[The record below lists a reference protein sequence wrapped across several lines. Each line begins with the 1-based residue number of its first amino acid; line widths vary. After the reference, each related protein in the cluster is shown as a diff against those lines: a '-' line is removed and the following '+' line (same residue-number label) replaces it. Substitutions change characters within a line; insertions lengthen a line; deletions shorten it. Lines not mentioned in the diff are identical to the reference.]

1 MEMDKDQKLNDL
13 FAQARTESP
22 QVSFEE
28 MKASFS
34 MQVKA
39 TSVKNPITETSNLFT
54 IKTWTIMIT
63 SIITTGITI
72 AYLSGFFNPINE
84 MLVQKEQ
91 KALIPTMELNS
102 KEMGRLEFNDS
113 EFELNTIEN
122 IEVYQPE
129 FSQQELVEKVSIPE
143 ELNSDELDI
152 DEALFTDTTKTK
164 EEYRFPILT
173 EEEKKEYA
181 KQKSIM
187 IKQLIKRDKK
197 MYAYIP
203 SGTWVNQGDTISIRP
218 FHMQNTEVTNYQYR
232 TFLFDLLEQ
241 GRKAEFMEAKPDQSL
256 WAEDYPDYNQPMVEM
271 YFSHPAYNDYP
282 VNNINRAGAELFCTW
297 ITVEA
302 NMVLEKKNKPL
313 LNDVRLPSNL
323 EWEYA
328 ANGGDS
334 KSAYPWGGQYCKNAN
349 GCYLANFNPE
359 GENPD
364 QDGAMHTAKVYSY
377 LANEYGLWCMSGNI
391 AEMVYY
397 NGDKSKPGTKGGS
410 FLSTMEEIQINGPD
424 KFKGITLPNVNIG
437 FRVVI
442 SYGIVDIADIKNM
455 R

>member
-13 FAQARTESP
+13 FTQARTETP
-22 QVSFEE
+22 KVSFEE
-28 MKASFS
+28 MKHSFS
-34 MQVKA
+34 SQVKA
-39 TSVKNPITETSNLFT
+39 SSLEGSVTETSNLFT

-63 SIITTGITI
+63 TLITTGITI
-72 AYLSGFFNPINE
+72 AYLSGFFNPTNE
-84 MLVQKEQ
+84 TLVQQEQ
-91 KALIPTMELNS
+91 KTLIPNIELNS
-102 KEMGRLEFNDS
+102 KEMSRLELNDS
-113 EFELNTIEN
+113 EFESNVLEN
-122 IEVYQPE
+122 VEVYKPE
-129 FSQQELVEKVSIPE
+129 FSQQELVEKMMVPE

-152 DEALFTDTTKTK
+152 DQAFFADATKTK

-173 EEEKKEYA
+173 EDERKEYA
-181 KQKSIM
+181 KQKSMM

-203 SGTWVNQGDTISIRP
+203 PGTWENKGDTISVRP
-218 FHMQNTEVTNYQYR
+218 LHMQKTEVTNYQYR

-241 GRKAEFMEAKPDQSL
+241 GRKAEFMEAKPVQKL
-256 WAEDYPDYNQPMVEM
+256 WAEDYPDYNQPMVEL
-271 YFSHPAYNDYP
+271 YFSHPAYNYYP
-282 VNNINRAGAELFCTW
+282 VNNISRKGAELYCEWLT
-297 ITVEA
+297 IEA
-302 NMVLEKKNKPL
+302 NLVLKSKKKPL

-328 ANGGDS
+328 ANGGVS
-334 KSAYPWGGQYCKNAN
+334 GAVYPWGGQYCKNTN
-349 GCYLANFNPE
+349 GCYLVNFNPE

-397 NGDKSKPGTKGGS
+397 NGDKLKPGTKGGS
-410 FLSTMEEIQINGPD
+410 FLSTVEEIQINGPD
-424 KFKGITLPNVNIG
+424 KFKGITQPNVNIG

-442 SYGIVDIADIKNM
+442 SYGIVDMADIKNM
-455 R
+455 K